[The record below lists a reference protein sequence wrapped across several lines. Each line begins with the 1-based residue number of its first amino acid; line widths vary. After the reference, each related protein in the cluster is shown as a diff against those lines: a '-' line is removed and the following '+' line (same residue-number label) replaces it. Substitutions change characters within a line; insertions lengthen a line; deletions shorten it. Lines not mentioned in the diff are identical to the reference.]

1 MNKLNFLKQL
11 GDDLQ
16 ATGCQIFYASS
27 DADVLIAQKTIES
40 ASVQDSVL
48 VGDDTDLIVLLLYHS
63 NPTGKGL
70 FFAPE
75 PKKNAKQQV
84 WDLKQAKRDIGPFV
98 CKHILFL
105 HALLGCDT
113 TSRLFGIGKAAI
125 MKTFRT
131 NTVLQQSAKVFDD
144 ESAAPEEIAV
154 AGEKALVEMYN
165 GKKNESLNARL
176 NC

>member
-1 MNKLNFLKQL
+1 MNKQNFLKQL

-75 PKKNAKQQV
+75 PKKNAKQRV

-98 CKHILFL
+98 CILFL

-125 MKTFRT
+125 
-131 NTVLQQSAKVFDD
+131 L
-144 ESAAPEEIAV
+144 
-154 AGEKALVEMYN
+154 
-165 GKKNESLNARL
+165 KKFER
-176 NC
+176 

>member
-1 MNKLNFLKQL
+1 MPPDFRVIICDGNGL
-11 GDDLQ
+11 
-16 ATGCQIFYASS
+16 IFPARETRFKYDHIFSHPN
-27 DADVLIAQKTIES
+27 ADVLIAQKTIES
-40 ASVQDSVL
+40 ASVQDIVL
-48 VGDDTDLIVLLLYHS
+48 VGDDKDLFVLLLYHS

-113 TSRLFGIGKAAI
+113 TSRLFGIGKAI
-125 MKTFRT
+125 
-131 NTVLQQSAKVFDD
+131 
-144 ESAAPEEIAV
+144 
-154 AGEKALVEMYN
+154 Y
-165 GKKNESLNARL
+165 
-176 NC
+176 